1 MIEWL
6 LRWATR
12 FISVPVLQDFAYG
25 PIGRFVK
32 GTFSKSRME
41 LARFRK
47 VPIERFNGSYFYPE
61 TKRLQ
66 MSVTNV
72 CNARCSFCAYR
83 IVADT
88 DRPTGVMKM
97 DVFQKAL
104 DEYSALGGKS
114 VDLTPTV
121 GDPLLDPT
129 LIEKI
134 RYCHD
139 HANIHDICL
148 TTNAIAMCKRD
159 MFKQLVDAGGVTIC
173 ISLPGL
179 DTETYKQVYGIDRY
193 PDVIKGIAAVL
204 SYNKSRGEPS
214 RVILRF
220 RNPQKPSVLIHSKDF
235 VEHIKPYLSDKVTCN
250 FTVDFDNWGGSIN
263 EKDMYGIMKLRKIP
277 TRHNIPCA
285 NLFNFMVRYDGSV
298 RLCGCRLKDN
308 EDDGLVVGNIHQNSL
323 AEIGRNQK
331 VHDIIEGFYN
341 GKRPSTCE
349 ECSFYL
355 PITNGRA
362 NELAPP
368 KGK

>member
-12 FISVPVLQDFAYG
+12 LTSVPVLQDFAYG
-25 PIGRFVK
+25 PFGRLAK
-32 GTFSKSRME
+32 GIFLKTRMD

-47 VPIERFNGSYFYPE
+47 VPIERFKGSYFYPE
-61 TKRLQ
+61 TKGLQ
-66 MSVTNV
+66 VSVTNV

-88 DRPTGVMKM
+88 GRPTGVMKM
-97 DVFQKAL
+97 DVFKKAL

-114 VDLTPTV
+114 IDLTPTV

-134 RYCHD
+134 RYCHE
-139 HANIHDICL
+139 HTNIHDICL

-159 MFKQLVDAGGVTIC
+159 MFKQLVDAGASTVC

-193 PDVIKGIAAVL
+193 PDVIKGIAVL
-204 SYNKSRGEPS
+204 LDYNKSRGEPS

-235 VEHIKPYLSDKVTCN
+235 IEHIKPYLSDKVTCN
-250 FTVDFDNWGGSIN
+250 FTVDFDNWGGSIG
-263 EKDMYGIMKLRKIP
+263 ETDMYGIMKLRKVP

-308 EDDGLVVGNIHQNSL
+308 EDDGLVVGNIFQNSL
-323 AEIGRNQK
+323 AEIGQSKK
-331 VHDIIEGFYN
+331 VHEIIEGFYQ

-349 ECSFYL
+349 ECSFYI
-355 PITNGRA
+355 PMTNRRA
-362 NELAPP
+362 DALQPGHRA
-368 KGK
+368 